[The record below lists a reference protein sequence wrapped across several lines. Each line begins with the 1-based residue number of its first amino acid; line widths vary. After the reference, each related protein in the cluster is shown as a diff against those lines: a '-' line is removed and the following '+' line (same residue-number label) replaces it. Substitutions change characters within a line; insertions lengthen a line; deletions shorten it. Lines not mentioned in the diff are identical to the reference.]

1 MFGKN
6 RKTKTKVCNE
16 MREVN
21 VCSTRHVARSR
32 GQKQFGGFFLNRQ
45 KESRL
50 KKMKSR
56 IPWISGRK
64 RLSLLLR
71 IFMRLDFKNW
81 LRSKQE
87 ESNALIR
94 EAGRRE

>member
-1 MFGKN
+1 MFRKN

-32 GQKQFGGFFLNRQ
+32 GQKPFGGFLNRQ

-56 IPWISGRK
+56 IPRISGRK
-64 RLSLLLR
+64 RLSLFLC
-71 IFMRLDFKNW
+71 IFMRLDFKN
-81 LRSKQE
+81 LLHSRQE
-87 ESNALIR
+87 ESYALIR